1 MISIETFIPRESDL
15 LFVLADEYE
24 EQQKIV
30 EALLEEEYIVSKEYD

>member
-1 MISIETFIPRESDL
+1 MSSIDAFIPRESDL

-30 EALLEEEYIVSKEYD
+30 EAFLEEEYILNKEYD